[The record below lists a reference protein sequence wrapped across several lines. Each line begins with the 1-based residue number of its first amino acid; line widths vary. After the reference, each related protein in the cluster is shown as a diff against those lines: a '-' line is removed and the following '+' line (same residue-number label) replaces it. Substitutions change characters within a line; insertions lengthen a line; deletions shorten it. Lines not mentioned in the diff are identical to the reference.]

1 MSNASITNSQEN
13 TSRAKSRR
21 PMFFAILAV
30 IIFAIPLV
38 PGVPVYWITLLD
50 NIGLA
55 ALVAIGLI
63 LLTGV
68 GGMTSFG
75 QATFCGFAAYTT
87 AVLCAYHG
95 FSPWLSL
102 FAAVAVTMLAAIIL
116 GIITVPLSG
125 HYLPLGTL
133 AWGIAIFYLFGK
145 LDFLGRNDGITPVP
159 PLSLAGYQFFDSR
172 SIFYVIWIFV
182 IIAVLTT
189 SNLLDSRTG
198 RAIRAL
204 RGASSAAESFGVDT
218 TRTKLTVFVYA
229 ALLAAISGWL
239 YAHMQ
244 RAVNPTPFGVG
255 ASIEYLF
262 MAVAGGTGHPA
273 AAIFGAAFVT
283 LLKEVLTRLL
293 PFLFGGQAHYE
304 EVVFG
309 IVLVLILQKS
319 RLGLWP
325 LVERLLPQPAEP
337 VIDRTAEPLSLR
349 TRPHA
354 GRKILELN
362 TARKQFQGLVAVN
375 DVSFSINSGAITGLI
390 GPNGAGKSTVFNL
403 ATGALPLTSGQIRY
417 LDDRIDG
424 LSPRQIAARGIG
436 RTFQHVKVLADMSVL
451 DNVALGA
458 HLRGS
463 AGVAAASLRLDRKEE
478 ARLLAE
484 AARQIERVGLSE
496 HMHKQAGS
504 LALGQLRI
512 LEIARALCLDP
523 ALLLLDEPA
532 AGLRHF
538 EKQQL
543 SSLLRQLKSEGLS
556 VLLVEHDMGFVMNL
570 TDHIVVLDFGTKIA
584 EGAPAEV
591 SKHPAVIQAYL
602 GADA

>member
-1 MSNASITNSQEN
+1 MSN
-13 TSRAKSRR
+13 TSATSPPVSTTPARSRR
-21 PMFFAILAV
+21 SIFFATLAI
-30 IIFAIPLV
+30 IIFLV
-38 PGVPVYWITLLD
+38 PLIPGIPVYWITLLD

-95 FSPWLSL
+95 MSPWLSL
-102 FAAVAVTMLAAIIL
+102 FIAVAITMLAAVVL

-125 HYLPLGTL
+125 HFLPLGTL

-159 PLSLAGYQFFDSR
+159 PLSIGGFQFFDSR
-172 SIFYVIWIFV
+172 SIFYVIWVFV
-182 IIAVLTT
+182 IIAVFMTC
-189 SNLLDSRTG
+189 NLLDSRTG

-218 TRTKLTVFVYA
+218 TRTKLIVFVYA

-262 MAVAGGTGHPA
+262 MAVAGGAGHPA

-283 LLKEVLTRLL
+283 LLKEILTRLL

-319 RLGLWP
+319 RMGLWP
-325 LVERLLPQPAEP
+325 LVERLLPQPADP
-337 VIDRTAEPLSLR
+337 VIDRHVPALSQ
-349 TRPHA
+349 RPRPEA
-354 GRKILELN
+354 GRKILDLQMV
-362 TARKQFQGLVAVN
+362 RKQFQGLVAVN
-375 DVSFSINSGAITGLI
+375 DVSFSIKAGEIAGLI
-390 GPNGAGKSTVFNL
+390 GPNGAGKSTTFNL
-403 ATGALPLTSGQIRY
+403 VTGTLPLTSGEIRY
-417 LDDRIDG
+417 LDERIDG

-463 AGVAAASLRLDRKEE
+463 AGVVSASLRLDRKEE
-478 ARLLAE
+478 AQLFAE
-484 AARQIERVGLSE
+484 AARQIERVGLGE

-543 SSLLRQLKSEGLS
+543 STLLRQLRSEGMT

-570 TDHIVVLDFGTKIA
+570 TDHIVVLDFGTRIA
-584 EGAPAEV
+584 EGTPAEV